1 MAGPQ
6 RHKAHPISCLLE
18 RFRYRFSFS
27 APSGGL
33 GELGITPARRAA
45 LRASASTFGRAARLW
60 FLQKSIRRDFRHLL
74 KKQPLASRAGTHSLL
89 VAPPDGAEK
98 EKTKMS
104 NEIAVQKEAGNGK
117 PMVSWAALL
126 NEAVTKP
133 GFIHEAYSRFHNY
146 SLGNQLLAL
155 FQCLA
160 RGIQPG
166 PLATFPRWKE
176 LGRFVKKGE
185 KALTLCMPLSCKR
198 TKTVTAEDGTEREE
212 PFACTHFAY
221 KSHWFVL
228 SQTDGADYVPT
239 ANPEWNEETALA
251 ALKIDR
257 VAFESLDGNTQGYAK
272 PGRMIA
278 ISPV

>member
-1 MAGPQ
+1 
-6 RHKAHPISCLLE
+6 
-18 RFRYRFSFS
+18 
-27 APSGGL
+27 
-33 GELGITPARRAA
+33 
-45 LRASASTFGRAARLW
+45 
-60 FLQKSIRRDFRHLL
+60 
-74 KKQPLASRAGTHSLL
+74 
-89 VAPPDGAEK
+89 
-98 EKTKMS
+98 MS
-104 NEIAVQKEAGNGK
+104 NEIAVQKETGNGK

-185 KALTLCMPLSCKR
+185 KALTLCMPLTCKR

-212 PFACTHFAY
+212 PFGYTHFAY

-228 SQTDGADYVPT
+228 SQTDGADYVPA
-239 ANPEWNEETALA
+239 ANPEWNEERALA
-251 ALKIDR
+251 GLTGVVRLSHAVVNGNRYLN
-257 VAFESLDGNTQGYAK
+257 LDGFMSADK
-272 PGRMIA
+272 WSEDDMA
-278 ISPV
+278 EAA